1 MIGTVALHLFRH
13 MAIDIQRKRRCGV
26 AQAALYRSTID
37 GSDRYCYPTV
47 NCYSLFQAVSGIHV
61 DYTTNGDTKK

>member
-1 MIGTVALHLFRH
+1 
-13 MAIDIQRKRRCGV
+13 MAVDVQRKRGGVV

-37 GSDRYCYPTV
+37 GSDRYCYPTIK